1 MRTFLL
7 CIIVFLFMLAI
18 DVLATKEPK
27 DDILDLLK
35 KEKSMAQQDHRASD
49 LVIQESQQATALKVE
64 KTVRAVAEAENM
76 ARRAI
81 YKMTTIQ
88 IQLDS
93 ILTGKDLDT
102 LLFKG
107 AVYEG
112 WIQYRDSGG
121 LDEFDNYRMNKN

>member
-1 MRTFLL
+1 
-7 CIIVFLFMLAI
+7 MLAM
-18 DVLATKEPK
+18 DVLATKKPK

-35 KEKSMAQQDHRASD
+35 KEKSMAQQDHRASAS
-49 LVIQESQQATALKVE
+49 VIQESQQATALKVE

-76 ARRAI
+76 ARSAI

-93 ILTGKDLDT
+93 IVTGEDLDT
-102 LLFKG
+102 LLFRG
-107 AVYEG
+107 AVYEQ

-121 LDEFDNYRMNKN
+121 LDEFDNYRINKN

>member
-1 MRTFLL
+1 
-7 CIIVFLFMLAI
+7 MLAI